1 MHILSASLPFCP
13 RVSRTGQAEPMV
25 FTIMCVPPF
34 FVVGKALRR
43 GCYQTEESAQSGAEA
58 KFRIVIPNS
67 GPTEGLNA
75 RKELPRNIIRT
86 LVKRLAGCLAA
97 AVILPSILPF

>member
-1 MHILSASLPFCP
+1 
-13 RVSRTGQAEPMV
+13 MV

-58 KFRIVIPNS
+58 KFQIV
-67 GPTEGLNA
+67 
-75 RKELPRNIIRT
+75 
-86 LVKRLAGCLAA
+86 VKFRLRALTRVKNCPGT
-97 AVILPSILPF
+97 